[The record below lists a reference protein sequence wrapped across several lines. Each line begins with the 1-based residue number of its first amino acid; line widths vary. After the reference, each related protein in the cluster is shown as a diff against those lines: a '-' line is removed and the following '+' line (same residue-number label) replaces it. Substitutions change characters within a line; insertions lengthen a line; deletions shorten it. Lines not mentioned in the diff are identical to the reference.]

1 MRGGV
6 MFCRLF
12 RMMSRL
18 NLVSMR
24 GVSVMP
30 CRFVIAGLMML
41 GGFRVMPGRMSVVFG
56 RLLVMLRAL
65 VLCHS
70 CRLLRGHFL
79 TLVFKRWRDDVNGVW
94 LCG

>member
-18 NLVSMR
+18 NGVHAR
-24 GVSVMP
+24 VSVMP

-56 RLLVMLRAL
+56 RLLMMLRAL

-70 CRLLRGHFL
+70 CRVLRGHFL
-79 TLVFKRWRDDVNGVW
+79 TLAF
-94 LCG
+94 